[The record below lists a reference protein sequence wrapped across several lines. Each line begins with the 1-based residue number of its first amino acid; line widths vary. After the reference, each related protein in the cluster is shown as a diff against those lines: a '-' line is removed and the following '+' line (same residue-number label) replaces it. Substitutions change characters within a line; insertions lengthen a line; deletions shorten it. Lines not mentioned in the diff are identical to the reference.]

1 MISMRFAA
9 VLSLFC
15 TSVALAQGTGE
26 PWQIIQPVQS
36 SLVFARDGSL
46 IGDIGLQSRT
56 SVAIASIPRYVP
68 QAFIAVED
76 QRFYEHNGV
85 DLKSVA
91 GAIKDNVMGDK
102 RGAS

>member
-1 MISMRFAA
+1 MIPMRFAA
-9 VLSLFC
+9 FFCLLC
-15 TSVALAQGTGE
+15 TSSALAQGTGE

-46 IGDIGLQSRT
+46 IGDIGHQSRT
-56 SVAIASIPRYVP
+56 SVSITSVPRYVA

-102 RGAS
+102 RGA